1 MTSRG
6 PYTMSLDS
14 RLGFSF
20 LHFFA
25 NHCYCLPILTQST
38 MVSLWNKKKDGAE
51 RESQPDHEEDNQS
64 RYHQEADERTRLLPR
79 DNSAYLSPDDPAVS
93 N

>member
-25 NHCYCLPILTQST
+25 NHCYCLPISTQST
-38 MVSLWNKKKDGAE
+38 MVSLWNKKKVGGE
-51 RESQPDHEEDNQS
+51 RETQQDREEDNQS

-79 DNSAYLSPDDPAVS
+79 DNPAHLSPDDPAVS

>member
-1 MTSRG
+1 MTSRR
-6 PYTMSLDS
+6 PYTISPDS
-14 RLGFSF
+14 RLD
-20 LHFFA
+20 FFFTSLQTTA
-25 NHCYCLPILTQST
+25 IACHILTQRT